1 MEKGYVHGNWNNTVH
16 GITARW
22 FYDDTF
28 ECKERNCLHNN
39 NVMRERERERERER
53 TRDKVK
59 T

>member
-1 MEKGYVHGNWNNTVH
+1 MH
-16 GITARW
+16 GITVKW

-39 NVMRERERERERER
+39 NVMREREREKESI
-53 TRDKVK
+53 RDKVK